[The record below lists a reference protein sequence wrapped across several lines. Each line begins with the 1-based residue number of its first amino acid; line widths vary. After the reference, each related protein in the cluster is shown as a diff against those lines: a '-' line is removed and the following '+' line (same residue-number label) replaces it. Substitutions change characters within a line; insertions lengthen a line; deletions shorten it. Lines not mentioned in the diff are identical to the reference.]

1 MKRMIICLCA
11 LLSVMPSLSPALAEA
26 PPDGSADQKVAGL
39 VQRAE
44 NLCDTGRSQE
54 AEPLLSEAAG
64 LRPDFPDIYRV
75 WGYAYG
81 KEGQWSK
88 AEEKYEKWAKLNPGS
103 YKPFEALGEIAY
115 KQHHYAESNDY
126 LAEAKRLNPFRTY
139 IVDYRCNNF
148 LWMEKWQEAIAEC
161 TEAIALNPRDD
172 YAYGERSRAEWA
184 VGENEKASKDSRA
197 AGKYRTDLSRPR
209 FMTRRMF
216 PALFGIIALAF
227 LSTGLA
233 VLLRKKPLLFSSRW
247 MFALMLVCF
256 APQLILPFQM
266 LGVPGD
272 HLQGFRIMNWLMPLM
287 FVVLLVFLWIQMQG
301 YTVMGIVDRS
311 FRKALLSVLDE
322 LHLEREE
329 ELSVIRIPQSNLDIQ
344 VAIQS
349 WIGVGQLKNKTKSGQ
364 EVFQQIIAGLKRRFA
379 QGELETNNT
388 TPVLYIILG
397 ILMLIFCG
405 FFLVGF

>member
-1 MKRMIICLCA
+1 MKRIIICLSA
-11 LLSVMPSLSPALAEA
+11 LLSVMPPLSPTLAEA
-26 PPDGSADQKVAGL
+26 PPDGSADQKVVGL

-44 NLCDTGRSQE
+44 NLCDTGRSPE
-54 AEPLLSEAAG
+54 AEPLLTEAAG
-64 LRPDFPDIYRV
+64 LKPDFPDIYRV
-75 WGYAYG
+75 WGCAYD

-88 AEEKYEKWAKLNPGS
+88 AKEKYAKWAELNPGS

-115 KQHHYAESNDY
+115 KQRHYAESNIY

-139 IVDYRCNNF
+139 IVSYRCHNF
-148 LWMEKWQEAIAEC
+148 VLMEKWQEAIEEC
-161 TEAIALNPRDD
+161 TEALALNPGDD
-172 YAYGERSRAEWA
+172 YAHGERSKAERAI
-184 VGENEKASKDSRA
+184 GENEKASKDISA
-197 AGKYRTDLSRPR
+197 AGKYRSDFSRPR

-247 MFALMLVCF
+247 MFALMLACF
-256 APQLILPFQM
+256 APQFILPFEV
-266 LGVPGD
+266 LGVPGN
-272 HLQGFRIMNWLMPLM
+272 HLQGLRIMNWVTPLI

-322 LHLEREE
+322 LHLERQE
-329 ELSVIRIPQSNLDIQ
+329 ELSVIRIPQANLDIQ

-349 WIGVGQLKNKTKSGQ
+349 WTGAGQVKNKSKGGQ
-364 EVFQQIIAGLKRRFA
+364 EVFQQIIVGLKRRFA
-379 QGELETNNT
+379 QGELETNYT
-388 TPVLYIILG
+388 TPVLYIVLG

-405 FFLVGF
+405 SFLVGF